1 MANTIRIARSVST
14 NTPSS
19 LAQGELANSET
30 GSPNGINELF
40 IGEAG
45 PGVFKLVTNTGG
57 NPAEPNSSS
66 QDNQTLTTGTG
77 IDGADGGSSGN
88 FTISLALDELSVT
101 SMATGDWIAF
111 DDAGVSN
118 KALISAIN
126 LSLFNND
133 AFVESVTAST
143 GVTVAGTATDPTV
156 ALDYLGTDNFIDSAT
171 DLESTA
177 IATADTIIY
186 HDATDDNI
194 KKGLIS
200 DLPFGSGSGDISR
213 VDITA
218 GTGLTG
224 DLNTVSGDHIQ
235 TINAIGG
242 VGITANANDL
252 ALDLSELGATT
263 MTGADWIAYD
273 DAGTS
278 AKALISG
285 INLGIFDNATSEFVS
300 ENDTIVVADW
310 NWVLDEDAMGSDS
323 NVHVPT
329 QQSVKAY
336 VDSQVVGALTHKGGY
351 NASTN
356 TPALDTGTPTLVLGD
371 MYTVTVAGT
380 FFTVELEIGDV
391 LISDV
396 DSTDAAALADWTIV
410 QTNLEAATET
420 NAGFVELAT
429 QAEMDTGTDD
439 ARAVTPLKYA
449 NSIID
454 GGTF

>member
-45 PGVFKLVTNTGG
+45 PGVFKLITNTGG
-57 NPAEPNSSS
+57 AAAEPNSSA
-66 QDNQTLTTGTG
+66 QNNQTLTTGVG

-111 DDAGVSN
+111 DDAGTSN

-133 AFVESVTAST
+133 AFVESVAAST
-143 GVTVAGTATDPTV
+143 GITVAGTGTDPTV

-171 DLESTA
+171 DLESTN
-177 IATADTIIY
+177 IDSADTIIY
-186 HDATDDNI
+186 HDASDSNV
-194 KKGLIS
+194 KKGLVS

-235 TINAIGG
+235 TINAVGG
-242 VGITANANDL
+242 VGIQANADDL
-252 ALDLSELGATT
+252 ALDLSELGVTT

-278 AKALISG
+278 AKALVSG
-285 INLGIFDNATSEFVS
+285 INVGIFSNATAEYVS
-300 ENDTIVVADW
+300 ENDTLVVADW
-310 NWVLDEDAMGSDS
+310 NWVLDEDLMGSDS
-323 NVHVPT
+323 AIHLAT
-329 QQSVKAY
+329 QQSIKAY
-336 VDSQVVGALTHKGGY
+336 VDTAVTGALTHKGGY
-351 NASTN
+351 NAATN
-356 TPALDTGTPTLVLGD
+356 TPALDTGTPTLVIGD
-371 MYTVTVAGT
+371 MYTVTAAGT

-391 LISDV
+391 LIADV
-396 DSTDAAALADWTIV
+396 DSTDAASVSDWTIV
-410 QTNLEAATET
+410 QSNITYASTT
-420 NAGFVELAT
+420 VPGYVEIAI
-429 QAEMDTGTDD
+429 QSEMDTGTN
-439 ARAVTPLKYA
+439 ALLMVTPELYA